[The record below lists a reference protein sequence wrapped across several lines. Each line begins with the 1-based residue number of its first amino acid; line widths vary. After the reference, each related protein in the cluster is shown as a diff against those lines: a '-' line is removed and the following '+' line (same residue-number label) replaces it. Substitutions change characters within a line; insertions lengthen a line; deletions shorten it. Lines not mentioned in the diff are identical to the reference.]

1 MAGKKRSH
9 SPEEDDD
16 EDVNENMENGSEEME
31 VDVDEDDDRRS
42 SSRSKKHK
50 KKKKVG
56 LMQQS
61 GQTEADRR
69 ILRKKQ
75 RELHQ
80 EMVMGNGGT
89 TSSAAAA
96 AAGGGGGG
104 KARDGNDELFAQW
117 REQNNELYNEVRYTR
132 EAVLDSENIDL
143 IASKAAREAEK
154 IVQVSFNVC
163 LYMFVIFFHMTR
175 HIHSHS
181 PLSLVAKYNVILIL
195 LIRYPVTMPCVWL
208 KLLSKRGPLARVF
221 LPDSTG
227 AVLAFR
233 WACVSIPSPPMF
245 HFYTARSMPNI
256 RPRNVKRPNV
266 VRNKPRRRKVM
277 ARRNNPRR
285 LTKLARRRVMGTN

>member
-89 TSSAAAA
+89 SSSAAAA

-143 IASKAAREAEK
+143 IANKAAREAEK

-163 LYMFVIFFHMTR
+163 LYMFVIFFHVTH

-181 PLSLVAKYNVILIL
+181 PLSLVVKYNMIFIILIL
-195 LIRYPVTMPCVWL
+195 GTPLRCRAFGSSFCQKGVRWQGSFYPI
-208 KLLSKRGPLARVF
+208 GLARSWLSGGRVF
-221 LPDSTG
+221 Q
-227 AVLAFR
+227 
-233 WACVSIPSPPMF
+233 F
-245 HFYTARSMPNI
+245 HPHQCFIFI
-256 RPRNVKRPNV
+256 RP
-266 VRNKPRRRKVM
+266 
-277 ARRNNPRR
+277 ARCRIY
-285 LTKLARRRVMGTN
+285 AQGT